1 MSARRYASVVI
12 LGLAAGP
19 VLFWGSRVF
28 GGLGIPLL
36 LRPAVLN
43 LVFGFSLKWWSGVV
57 ALVYGAIVA
66 TSITFF
72 CAGDL
77 TAVGPACIWIA
88 VFCLTLALWVPV
100 NAIRR
105 FVKPLPKEADD

>member
-28 GGLGIPLL
+28 GGLGISLL
-36 LRPAVLN
+36 LCPAVLN

-57 ALVYGAIVA
+57 ALMYGAIVA
-66 TSITFF
+66 TSITML

-77 TAVGPACIWIA
+77 PAIAPVGMWIV
-88 VFCLTLALWVPV
+88 VFCLTLGLWAPV
-100 NAIRR
+100 NYIRH
-105 FVKPLPKEADD
+105 FLKPLPESDE